1 MNESRTNEILV
12 HRILSGRSLFSHDG
26 ILYEL
31 VKPSLSLKMRAD
43 LLYQTTYQDN
53 IYENFLFSEDT
64 ESLLFE
70 LGILYFG
77 YKNDMT
83 RFEKSLE
90 KTKVELFQQYFDTTK
105 RTKIKF
111 KIKSLKEDIDDF
123 YSKQHSLDYLTIDH
137 YCDNIKNEFII
148 SKTLYFYDS
157 KELVFKED
165 VDSNLFNQ
173 IVTQISKNMI
183 GLRTYKSIARSDY
196 WRNYW
201 NNNKNNILDEPVKEW
216 SEEQKSLINISC
228 MYDKIYEH
236 PECPKEDVIAD
247 DDALDGWMI
256 YQKQENEKQK
266 KEKGVDSMLDGKMK
280 NASEVFLMAGSKDQA
295 QDVLGLNSS
304 QSLGQIKQK
313 IDFVK
318 SSDKPV
324 RDGQLPDVK
333 QKLLEQLNKG
343 K

>member
-1 MNESRTNEILV
+1 
-12 HRILSGRSLFSHDG
+12 
-26 ILYEL
+26 
-31 VKPSLSLKMRAD
+31 MRAD
-43 LLYQTTYQDN
+43 LLYQTTYQNN

-111 KIKSLKEDIDDF
+111 KIKGLKEDIDDF

-137 YCDNIKNEFII
+137 YCDNIKHEFII
-148 SKTLYFYDS
+148 SNTLYFYDS

-183 GLRTYKSIARSDY
+183 GLHTYKSIARSDY

-236 PECPKEDVIAD
+236 PECPKELVFGIECSIDSNLIA
-247 DDALDGWMI
+247 AL
-256 YQKQENEKQK
+256 
-266 KEKGVDSMLDGKMK
+266 
-280 NASEVFLMAGSKDQA
+280 
-295 QDVLGLNSS
+295 
-304 QSLGQIKQK
+304 
-313 IDFVK
+313 
-318 SSDKPV
+318 
-324 RDGQLPDVK
+324 
-333 QKLLEQLNKG
+333 KLSPELLLLAPLIV
-343 K
+343 